1 MKCQYLIRKFYKEVE
16 RVKKIDFE
24 MSVRK
29 ALRIKK
35 ISLSKM
41 AKELG
46 ISTAY
51 CSDLVRG
58 NRESEERKKQIKEF
72 LEI

>member
-1 MKCQYLIRKFYKEVE
+1 M
-16 RVKKIDFE
+16 KKIDFE
-24 MSVRK
+24 MSVKK

-46 ISTAY
+46 ISKAY

-58 NRESEERKKQIKEF
+58 NRVSEKRIRQIKKF